1 MRQSNNLKASQDRC
15 RFTISVNGILITTIA
30 LMIFT
35 CCCGVQDVHAQ
46 IDAGNLGGGAGIDT
60 GTTNGGATNNIGTGG
75 TTGTGGGDTASVFG
89 NDENFGSVL
98 GGVDTA
104 DERNQGFVG
113 ATGELIQQ
121 NGFVGPPGEDS
132 GPPLSD
138 DGSFGGGVNDVG
150 GGTGGGGGGAGG
162 GQNRNT
168 GFGAAGQQGIVKGF
182 EVLRNSVRANLRPQ
196 FASPQVSSSQIVQRF
211 QNRIRQQP
219 SMGNDGGGIQISIEG
234 TTATMVG
241 YAQSAE
247 ESNRVERQLRLE
259 PGVYRINNETQI
271 LNR

>member
-1 MRQSNNLKASQDRC
+1 MRQTNSLKSPFDRC
-15 RFTISVNGILITTIA
+15 RIAISLNGILFSSIV
-30 LMIFT
+30 LLLFT
-35 CCCGVQDVHAQ
+35 CCCGVQDAHAQ
-46 IDAGNLGGGAGIDT
+46 IDGGDLGGGGAIDVGNNNTDT
-60 GTTNGGATNNIGTGG
+60 GGGNI
-75 TTGTGGGDTASVFG
+75 GTGGGDTASVFG

-104 DERNQGFVG
+104 DVRNQGFVG
-113 ATGELIQQ
+113 STSTVIQE
-121 NGFVGPPGEDS
+121 NGFVGPPGETS

-138 DGSFGGGVNDVG
+138 GASFGGGVNDVG
-150 GGTGGGGGGAGG
+150 GGTGGGGGGAAGN
-162 GQNRNT
+162 QNRNT

-182 EVLRNSVRANLRPQ
+182 EVLRSSVRANLRPQ
-196 FASPQVSSSQIVQRF
+196 FAAPQVSGSQVVQRF

-219 SMGNDGGGIQISIEG
+219 NMGSDGGGIQISIEG

-259 PGVYRINNETQI
+259 PGVYRIENKTQV
-271 LNR
+271 LNK